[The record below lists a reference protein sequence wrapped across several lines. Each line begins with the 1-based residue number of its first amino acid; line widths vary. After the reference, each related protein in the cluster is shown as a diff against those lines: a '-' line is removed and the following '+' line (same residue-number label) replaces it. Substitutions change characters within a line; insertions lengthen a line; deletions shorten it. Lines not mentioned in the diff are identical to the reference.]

1 MKILESVSIILSNFK
16 FPRTAKAFAVSISR
30 TKGNAHA
37 TSSVATGRRH
47 QFPASKAAKKRF
59 GNEDKKDSIY
69 TASMVRLVI
78 VTLHDLVIVMLYD

>member
-1 MKILESVSIILSNFK
+1 MHVQLL
-16 FPRTAKAFAVSISR
+16 P
-30 TKGNAHA
+30 
-37 TSSVATGRRH
+37 VATGRRH

-78 VTLHDLVIVMLYD
+78 VTLHD